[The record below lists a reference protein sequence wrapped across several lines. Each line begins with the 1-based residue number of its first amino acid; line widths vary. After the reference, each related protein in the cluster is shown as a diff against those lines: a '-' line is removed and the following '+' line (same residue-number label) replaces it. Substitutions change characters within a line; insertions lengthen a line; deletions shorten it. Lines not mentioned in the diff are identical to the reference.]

1 MWFCKGSEREGV
13 LCVPQEQDHRSSD
26 WTATIWRGL
35 RRGREGLSGRGSA
48 FIFISYFLCY
58 FVGEHFLS
66 ALCFILK
73 GEGLS
78 IVVDHFF
85 LQNSVGEH
93 FFCFVLKSLLFT
105 GRERR
110 PEESR
115 WGNTQFLSKFI
126 SWIGEPK
133 KFYIFFT
140 PHLFPLKYSL
150 ASFWHFSLKFNNH
163 DDLQVKINHIDIPMG
178 DIEKNES
185 TYADSSIGE
194 GMDITIQVAWIT
206 QSLYYHCLGLCARFY
221 ILWPDLFSFDSCS
234 VTKWLCES

>member
-1 MWFCKGSEREGV
+1 MKRTSKRERRAI
-13 LCVPQEQDHRSSD
+13 RSGKCFY
-26 WTATIWRGL
+26 IY
-35 RRGREGLSGRGSA
+35 
-48 FIFISYFLCY
+48 FIFSLLFCWRAFLECFVLYFERRR
-58 FVGEHFLS
+58 FEHCS
-66 ALCFILK
+66 W
-73 GEGLS
+73 S
-78 IVVDHFF
+78 FF
-85 LQNSVGEH
+85 STKFGWRA

-163 DDLQVKINHIDIPMG
+163 DDVQVKINHIDIPMG

-194 GMDITIQVAWIT
+194 GMDITIQVAWMT